1 MTNVFIDTVQRTLR
15 GRLAGG
21 LTVNAGVHP
30 PGRGDRPFVTE
41 PPKDQVAE
49 FRLGLSAGVE
59 LCPPG
64 VDVST

>member
-30 PGRGDRPFVTE
+30 QVGVTARSSSSRRRIRWPSSVLVFRQASSFVHLALT
-41 PPKDQVAE
+41 
-49 FRLGLSAGVE
+49 
-59 LCPPG
+59 
-64 VDVST
+64 